1 MRRIKLG
8 LPKGSLNTPGR
19 GNTESIFQDAGYD
32 IKGYSPT
39 RESDRSLRIAND
51 PEVDTYLARP
61 QSAPNELS
69 RGLLDI
75 AVIGADWVTE
85 ETLNRTSD
93 IKLLADLKYGQA
105 RIVVAMPKE
114 HAADNL
120 TDFFKAEAGREGP
133 IICYTEYLN
142 ITRAHVERNPGYQ
155 EVFGQKRPLVM
166 VRGIADGENDKVQII
181 NSDGV
186 TEGYI
191 AKGADLIVDNT
202 QTGSTLRA
210 YGLKEIDQIMESS
223 AGLYG
228 GPSLARDPW
237 KADKARDITDQ
248 LIGVVTARK
257 FNDVKFNVP
266 KKRFDDLMA
275 YLQEH
280 RLYSQ
285 YPTITEAGDWYAVNI
300 VVPRET
306 WPKISR
312 ELKRDFEASAIVRSD
327 LKQLMP

>member
-1 MRRIKLG
+1 MKRIKLG

-19 GNTESIFQDAGYD
+19 GNTESIFLDAGYE

-51 PEVDTYLARP
+51 PEIDTYLARP

-75 AVIGADWVTE
+75 AIIGADWVTE

-93 IKLLADLKYGQA
+93 ISLLADLHYGQA
-105 RIVVAMPKE
+105 RIVVAIPKE
-114 HAADNL
+114 HPAGDL
-120 TDFFKAEAGREGP
+120 TEFFRAEADRSGP

-142 ITRAHVERNPGYQ
+142 ITQAHFLKNPGYQ
-155 EVFGQKRPLVM
+155 EVFGQKTPLVL
-166 VRGIADGENDKVQII
+166 VRGIAEGDNDRVQII

-210 YGLKEIDQIMESS
+210 YGLREMDQIKESS

-228 GPSLARDPW
+228 GPTLTEDQW

-257 FNDVKFNVP
+257 YNDVKFNIP
-266 KKRFDDLMA
+266 KDRFEELMT
-275 YLQEH
+275 YLRDH
-280 RLYSQ
+280 HLYSQ
-285 YPTITEAGDWYAVNI
+285 YPTITEAGEWYAVNI

-312 ELKRDFEASAIVRSD
+312 ELKRDYGASAIVRSD